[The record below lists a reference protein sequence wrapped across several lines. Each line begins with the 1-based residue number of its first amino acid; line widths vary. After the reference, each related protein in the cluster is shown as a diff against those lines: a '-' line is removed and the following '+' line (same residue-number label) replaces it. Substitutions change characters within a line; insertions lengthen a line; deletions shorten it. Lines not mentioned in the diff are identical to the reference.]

1 MRCAV
6 VKEAS
11 WAEPPKARVACCHP
25 TIRMLL
31 WLHHG
36 NEAWVLAGVLLKPG
50 WWLFAQHAHRARE
63 NGVVRCRE
71 MSRGVSRCSSRQIL
85 ARVSKIRRKTYVRR
99 LSTVSPLF
107 SGQLCTL
114 SRDTLP
120 HVATEKRTRLYA
132 ATEVICKPGDLLCSD
147 LQKLTAY
154 SHNTFSSCVRSRAC
168 LFIPSPAS
176 PP

>member
-36 NEAWVLAGVLLKPG
+36 NEAWVLAGVLLQPG

-71 MSRGVSRCSSRQIL
+71 MSRGVNRCSSRQIL
-85 ARVSKIRRKTYVRR
+85 ARVSRYDGRLMYGDYLQSLRFSADNFARFLVILCHMSPQRRGLDYTPPQR
-99 LSTVSPLF
+99 SSAN
-107 SGQLCTL
+107 Q
-114 SRDTLP
+114 
-120 HVATEKRTRLYA
+120 
-132 ATEVICKPGDLLCSD
+132 VI
-147 LQKLTAY
+147 
-154 SHNTFSSCVRSRAC
+154 FCVPTCRS
-168 LFIPSPAS
+168 
-176 PP
+176 